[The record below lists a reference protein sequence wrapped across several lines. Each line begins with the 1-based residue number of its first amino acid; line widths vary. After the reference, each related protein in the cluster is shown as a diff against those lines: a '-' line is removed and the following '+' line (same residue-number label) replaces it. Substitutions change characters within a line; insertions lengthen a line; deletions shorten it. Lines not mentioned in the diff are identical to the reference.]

1 MVNESEYRM
10 KTAVYGYLNAIGSLR
25 STQTHTRRTDGLTPA
40 QDSGYA
46 NVWAWF
52 ESFHVKRCEWVIGE
66 HVIASA
72 LGLWNQL
79 KRGPHLITRS
89 GSLLFASRVP

>member
-1 MVNESEYRM
+1 MMNESEYGT
-10 KTAVYGYLNAIGSLR
+10 KTAVYGYLNVIGSLR
-25 STQTHTRRTDGLTPA
+25 STPRRTRRTDELTPA

-46 NVWAWF
+46 NMWAWF
-52 ESFHVKRCEWVIGE
+52 ESFHIKRCEWVICK

-79 KRGPHLITRS
+79 QRDPHLITCS

>member
-1 MVNESEYRM
+1 MMNEYEYGT
-10 KTAVYGYLNAIGSLR
+10 KTAVYGYLNVIGSLR
-25 STQTHTRRTDGLTPA
+25 STPTRTRRTDELTPA

-46 NVWAWF
+46 NAWAWF

-72 LGLWNQL
+72 LSLWNQSQ
-79 KRGPHLITRS
+79 RGPHLITRS
-89 GSLLFASRVP
+89 GSLLFSQVP

>member
-1 MVNESEYRM
+1 MMNESEYGT
-10 KTAVYGYLNAIGSLR
+10 KTAVYGYLNVIGSLR
-25 STQTHTRRTDGLTPA
+25 STPTHTRRVDDSIPA

-46 NVWAWF
+46 NVWEWF
-52 ESFHVKRCEWVIGE
+52 ESFHVKRCEWAIRK

-79 KRGPHLITRS
+79 QRGPHLITCS
-89 GSLLFASRVP
+89 GSLLLAP